1 MDAEFV
7 SFAAVMTQSHLYLP
21 TQALMSNLSSRKDL
35 VVQQFSFTG
44 HLECTPLC
52 LLSSS
57 LQILRVVCVLCPFF
71 ILPCSVM
78 CFMISTKNILTTL
91 MNFINAINW
100 SVSSLQPKHCIA
112 LHIKCPCLWMNHRL
126 DSFIEKIC
134 TVPDMNSHEIPAV
147 GVEIQPKDY
156 NTHYVKFPYFY
167 TDCNEI

>member
-1 MDAEFV
+1 MHSTLLIKFISSDIE
-7 SFAAVMTQSHLYLP
+7 SGLC
-21 TQALMSNLSSRKDL
+21 LMSMFYIAMFSDVFYEINKQYYDNLNA
-35 VVQQFSFTG
+35 T
-44 HLECTPLC
+44 
-52 LLSSS
+52 LSM
-57 LQILRVVCVLCPFF
+57 RVIEAF
-71 ILPCSVM
+71 
-78 CFMISTKNILTTL
+78 
-91 MNFINAINW
+91 
-100 SVSSLQPKHCIA
+100 SSLQPKHCIA